1 VLRVDEKNL
10 REHSVFNVCAPILTT
25 NHKLDGIYLP
35 ADDRRHYV
43 AWSDATWAEFGA
55 DYWNTLW
62 RWYEDGGFGH
72 VAAYLTELDLSGFDP
87 KAPPPKTL
95 AFWEIVEAGRAPEDA
110 ELEDILDVIGNPDAT
125 TILRIAE
132 AAPDAELASW
142 IRDRKNRRVVPHRL
156 EKAGYVPIRSEYAE
170 DGLWK
175 FNGKRQVIYA
185 KKGLSPQARLYAAKA
200 LVAAAQ
206 AAAGR

>member
-1 VLRVDEKNL
+1 M
-10 REHSVFNVCAPILTT
+10 TT

-35 ADDRRHYV
+35 EDDRRHYV
-43 AWSDATWAEFGA
+43 AWSDAAKDDFSP
-55 DYWNTLW
+55 DYWNMLW
-62 RWYEDGGFGH
+62 GYYESGGYGH
-72 VAAYLTELDLSGFDP
+72 VAAYLAEFDLAGFDP
-87 KAPPPKTL
+87 KAPPPKTP

-110 ELEDILDVIGNPDAT
+110 ELEDILDVLGNPDAT

-132 AAPDAELASW
+132 AAPDADLAAW
-142 IRDRKNRRVVPHRL
+142 IRDRKNRRIIPHRL
-156 EKAGYVPIRSEYAE
+156 ERAGYLPVRSEYAK

-175 FNGKRQVIYA
+175 FNGKRQVVYA
-185 KKGLSPQARLYAAKA
+185 RKELSPQTRLRAAKA